1 MTATEISL
9 KPPEKYL
16 ETSVDRGCL
25 IHLATLVVVDDAE
38 DIEKIT
44 NGSLEDGEEIALN
57 LY

>member
-44 NGSLEDGEEIALN
+44 N
-57 LY
+57 